1 LYIVV
6 DRFNN
11 MCILMPWKKK
21 ITIEQDT
28 NLFFQY
34 VWVHFVLPTS
44 IISNQDN
51 RFLGEFWTS
60 LWRMM
65 DTKLK
70 RIIAFLPQTDGKTE
84 VVN

>member
-1 LYIVV
+1 
-6 DRFNN
+6 

-21 ITIEQDT
+21 ISIEQDA

-44 IISNQDN
+44 IISNRDN
-51 RFLGEFWTS
+51 LFLGEFWTS

-65 DTKLK
+65 DKKLK
-70 RIIAFLPQTDGKTE
+70 RNTTFLPQTDDQIE